1 MSVQIFSIAIVVLG
15 AVAAVRKVDI
25 RIVLGSCALV
35 IFLLAG
41 KPIGFFVTFAA
52 QMSNLNTVVPIC
64 SAMGF
69 AFVVRMTRCDR
80 HLIHLLTTPL
90 RWVRSLTIPGGVA
103 VPFVVNTAIVSQ
115 SSTSATVGPVLVPL
129 ALTAGVSLGTAASM
143 LLLGSSVGGELFN
156 PGAVEIVT
164 LSGLLSTDATATVAR
179 LMTANLLASG
189 VALVTFWLLALRLE
203 RSLAGPGASTAAL
216 AKLPSFGKSY
226 DDEPDD
232 ADAPFRL
239 NIAMALVPIV
249 PLAILFA
256 VVNVENKPKE
266 LTETILIGAA
276 MIVGTVVAGLVVFR
290 KSGDLLHAFFDGAG
304 YAFTHVISLIV
315 TAVLFTESIKAVGLI
330 ESLAAG
336 LAGRPVLL
344 IAGAAILPFVLAV
357 VTGSGIAPAVAVM
370 QILVPLAEPMG
381 VDPGTVGAL
390 CAVSAQLGRT
400 ASPAAAV
407 VMMTS
412 AVTGE
417 PPARLIRRVAQPLV
431 VALVVLLIVA
441 LAGGI

>member
-1 MSVQIFSIAIVVLG
+1 MTVQILAIVLIVLG
-15 AVAAVRKVDI
+15 AIAAVRRVDI
-25 RIVLGSCALV
+25 RIVLGACALA

-80 HLIHLLTTPL
+80 HLIHLLTAPL
-90 RWVRSLTIPGGVA
+90 RWVRALMIPGGVA

-129 ALTAGVSLGTAASM
+129 ALTASVSMGTAASM

-164 LSGLLSTDATATVAR
+164 LSGLLGTEATATVAR
-179 LMTANLLASG
+179 VMTANLIASG
-189 VALVTFWLLALRLE
+189 VALVTFWLLAIRLE
-203 RSLAGPGASTAAL
+203 RSLATGDVEKPPD
-216 AKLPSFGKSY
+216 KLPSFGKTY
-226 DDEPDD
+226 DHENED
-232 ADAPFRL
+232 ADTPFRL
-239 NIAMALVPIV
+239 NLAKALVPLI
-249 PLAILFA
+249 PLIILFA
-256 VVNVENKPKE
+256 VVNIENRPKE

-276 MIVGTVVAGLVVFR
+276 MIAGTVVAGLVVPR
-290 KSGDLLHAFFDGAG
+290 MSGELLHAFFDGAG

-330 ESLAAG
+330 ELLATAM
-336 LAGRPVLL
+336 AGRPALL
-344 IAGAAILPFVLAV
+344 IVGATLLPFVLAI

-381 VDPGTVGAL
+381 VDPGTIGAL

-400 ASPAAAV
+400 TSPAAAV

-417 PPARLIRRVAQPLV
+417 PPPKLLRRVAPPLV
-431 VALVVLLIVA
+431 AAVVVLLIVA

>member
-1 MSVQIFSIAIVVLG
+1 LTVQLLAAVLIVAGAIV
-15 AVAAVRKVDI
+15 AVRRVDI
-25 RIVLGSCALV
+25 RIVLGGCALS

-41 KPIGFFVTFAA
+41 RPLGFFVTFAA

-80 HLIHLLTTPL
+80 HLVHLLTAPL
-90 RWVRSLTIPGGVA
+90 RLVRALTIPGGVA

-129 ALTAGVSLGTAASM
+129 ALTAGVSLSTAASM

-164 LSGLLSTDATATVAR
+164 LSGLLGSQATSTVAR
-179 LMTANLLASG
+179 LMTANLIASS
-189 VALVTFWLLALRLE
+189 VALVTFWLLAVRLE
-203 RSLAGPGASTAAL
+203 RSIAGSGEGIRQPATLPG
-216 AKLPSFGKSY
+216 FGKAY
-226 DDEPDD
+226 DRDE
-232 ADAPFRL
+232 AEGESPFKL
-239 NIAMALVPIV
+239 SFLKAAVPLV
-249 PLAILFA
+249 PLAILFTA
-256 VVNVENKPKE
+256 VNVDGKPKE

-276 MIVGTVVAGLVVFR
+276 MIAGVVVAGIVVPR
-290 KSGDLLHAFFDGAG
+290 SAGKLLHAFFDGAG

-330 ESLAAG
+330 ELLASSMS
-336 LAGRPVLL
+336 GRPVLL
-344 IAGAAILPFVLAV
+344 LAGAALLPFLLAV
-357 VTGSGIAPAVAVM
+357 VTGSGIAPAVGFM

-400 ASPAAAV
+400 TSPAAAV

-417 PPARLIRRVAQPLV
+417 PPPKLLRRVAPPLV
-431 VALVVLLIVA
+431 AGLAVLLIVA

>member
-1 MSVQIFSIAIVVLG
+1 MTVQILAIFLIVLG
-15 AVAAVRKVDI
+15 AFAAVRKVDI
-25 RIVLGSCALV
+25 RIVLGACALA

-80 HLIHLLTTPL
+80 HLIHLLTAPL
-90 RWVRSLTIPGGVA
+90 RWVRALTIPGGVA

-164 LSGLLSTDATATVAR
+164 LSGLLSTEATATVAR
-179 LMTANLLASG
+179 LIPANLLASG
-189 VALVTFWLLALRLE
+189 VALVTFWLLAIRLE
-203 RSLAGPGASTAAL
+203 RSLAVPGASAPPL
-216 AKLPSFGKSY
+216 AVLPNFGKSY
-226 DDEPDD
+226 ENGTEE

-239 NIAMALVPIV
+239 NIVMALVPII

-256 VVNVENKPKE
+256 VVNVDEKPKE

-276 MIVGTVVAGLVVFR
+276 MLVGTVVAGIVVPR
-290 KSGDLLHAFFDGAG
+290 KAGELLHAFFDGAG

-330 ESLAAG
+330 EMLASAM
-336 LAGRPVLL
+336 AGRPVLL
-344 IAGAAILPFVLAV
+344 IVGATVLPFTLAV

-370 QILVPLAEPMG
+370 QILVPLAAPMG
-381 VDPGTVGAL
+381 VDPGTIGAL

-400 ASPAAAV
+400 TSPAAAV

-417 PPARLIRRVAQPLV
+417 PPARLLRRVAPPLL